1 MQSKDKEHIV
11 MRIIRIGVGLAL
23 ATCLV
28 ALSATSSAF
37 AAPKWEVCKENA
49 GSGTKYEDSSCTKVS
64 SSGKFEWVEIKA
76 ATKVTEEGE
85 LEFEDSKTSLGAVR
99 LKCKVV
105 SVGTVGPGA
114 EDTIEKVTTSGCK
127 VVKGTCGSPT
137 VEAIHLPWKTELTEI
152 GGEVRDV
159 LKSGG
164 TGLPGYKSTC
174 TVIIK
179 VTDTCEA
186 ETNAGVGYSLTEGFA
201 EVKFDPKS
209 PKATCT
215 QSKEKTG
222 TVEGTLKGT
231 TKGIRAT

>member
-1 MQSKDKEHIV
+1 
-11 MRIIRIGVGLAL
+11 MRSVKLVLGLAVAVGLMAFAVAPAL
-23 ATCLV
+23 
-28 ALSATSSAF
+28 
-37 AAPKWEVCKENA
+37 AAPKWYKCTENA
-49 GSGTKYEDSSCTKVS
+49 GSGTKYEDSACTKALPA
-64 SSGKFEWVEIKA
+64 GKFEWVEIKA
-76 ATKVTEEGE
+76 ATAVTEEGE

-105 SVGTVGPGA
+105 SVGTVGPGS

-152 GGEVRDV
+152 GGEIRDI

-179 VTDTCEA
+179 ISDTCEA
-186 ETNAGVGYSLTEGFA
+186 ETNAAVQYNLTGGVA

-215 QSKEKTG
+215 QSKAATG
-222 TVEGTLKGT
+222 SVEGTLTGT
-231 TKGIRAT
+231 TKGIRAM